1 MIVSKVDVRPEQDE
15 TLFVVLARQARGRS
29 SAELWTTAIGGA
41 VNATLLGLLVPGMS
55 WLATAFLCVAA
66 YGAWGL
72 ADRSASDIMPKSAND
87 DDRVQTLRV
96 LRVIFGGIGMASA
109 VWTMLAFMASA
120 LSGWNH

>member
-1 MIVSKVDVRPEQDE
+1 MPKVDVHPEQDE

-72 ADRSASDIMPKSAND
+72 TDRSASDIMPGTAREH
-87 DDRVQTLRV
+87 DRLEHRRV
-96 LRVIFGGIGMASA
+96 LRGAFAGIGVVSA

>member
-1 MIVSKVDVRPEQDE
+1 MPNADVHPEQDE

-29 SAELWTTAIGGA
+29 SAELWTTAVGGA

-72 ADRSASDIMPKSAND
+72 TDRSASDIMPGTAD
-87 DDRVQTLRV
+87 EHDRLEQRRV
-96 LRVIFGGIGMASA
+96 LRGVFAGVGVLSA

>member
-1 MIVSKVDVRPEQDE
+1 MPKVQVHSEQDE
-15 TLFVVLARQARGRS
+15 TLFAVLARQARGRS
-29 SAELWTTAIGGA
+29 SAELWMTAVGGA
-41 VNATLLGLLVPGMS
+41 VNATLLALLVPGLS

-72 ADRSASDIMPKSAND
+72 ADRSASDIMPGAAHEQ
-87 DDRVQTLRV
+87 DRLRHRRV
-96 LRVIFGGIGMASA
+96 LRGVFASVGVASA